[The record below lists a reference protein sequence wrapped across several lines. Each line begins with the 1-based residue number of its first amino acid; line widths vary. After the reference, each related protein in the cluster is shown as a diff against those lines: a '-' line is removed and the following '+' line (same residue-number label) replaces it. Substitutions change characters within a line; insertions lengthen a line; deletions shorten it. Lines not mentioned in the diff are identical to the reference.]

1 MKTDHNELKRV
12 VHVLMNDV
20 VEQCFEHMVHHP
32 HQCDELNAIIRDA
45 SKEIN
50 YLCLKV
56 DAHNHHPSS
65 KDAENHYQS
74 INHDAQRKSLEL
86 LARLQRVQRSSMLSG
101 GGERP
106 GDFSSPSR
114 SS

>member
-32 HQCDELNAIIRDA
+32 HQSDELNAIIRDA

-56 DAHNHHPSS
+56 DAHDHRPGSNE
-65 KDAENHYQS
+65 AENHYRS

-86 LARLQRVQRSSMLSG
+86 LARLQRVQRTASLSDD
-101 GGERP
+101 GERL
-106 GDFSSPSR
+106 GGFSSPSR